1 MHHAARRRALAG
13 ALAGMAA
20 MASLVCPVWAA
31 PPAVAD
37 GDANDIRAVIE
48 AQLAAFRA
56 DDAELAFSFAS
67 PAIRAKFG
75 VAGYFMAMVRGAY
88 PVVYRPESV
97 SFLLAQ
103 IVDDD
108 VIQRV
113 RMTDRGGAAWL
124 AIYRMQRQSDRQWR
138 IDACVVTRDNAQTA

>member
-1 MHHAARRRALAG
+1 M
-13 ALAGMAA
+13 
-20 MASLVCPVWAA
+20 
-31 PPAVAD
+31 
-37 GDANDIRAVIE
+37 
-48 AQLAAFRA
+48 
-56 DDAELAFSFAS
+56 
-67 PAIRAKFG
+67 
-75 VAGYFMAMVRGAY
+75 
-88 PVVYRPESV
+88 

-124 AIYRMQRQSDRQWR
+124 AIYRMQRQSDHQWR